1 MSVTVVGAQGF
12 IGGRLAQYLTAE
24 GELPW
29 TPTKGDPELLER
41 DLGVLWYCAG
51 TTADYD
57 QRPFDTVDSHACLV
71 SEIIRAGNF
80 ERLIYC
86 SSTRLYDGLSQIDV
100 DESTPL
106 VFNSADPRKV
116 FDLSKALGE
125 NLTLARSEGRGVVA
139 RLSKVFNGHGGSPE
153 FLSELL
159 NKATLSREIILD
171 SSPSTQR
178 DYIHLDDAVASLIA
192 IASGSG
198 IYNVACGQLISNAEI
213 AEIFKSE
220 GWFVSFTGVA
230 EMQPPPN
237 VSVER
242 LLDLGVTAKSVEDVI
257 RDFLRGLKF

>member
-1 MSVTVVGAQGF
+1 MSCTVVGAQGF
-12 IGGRLAQYLTAE
+12 IGERLARLLSAE
-24 GELPW
+24 GESPW
-29 TPTKGDPELLER
+29 TPTKGEPELLER

-51 TTADYD
+51 SGADYD
-57 QRPFDTVDSHACLV
+57 QRPFDTVDSHTCLI

-86 SSTRLYDGLSQIDV
+86 SSTRLYDGLSQIYV

-106 VFNSADPRKV
+106 VFNSADPRRV

-139 RLSKVFNGHGGSPE
+139 RLSNVFNGHGDSPD
-153 FLSELL
+153 FLSEWLK
-159 NKATLSREIILD
+159 KATSSRTIILD
-171 SSPSTQR
+171 SSPSIQR
-178 DYIHLDDAVASLIA
+178 DYIHLDDAVASLRA

-198 IYNVACGQLISNAEI
+198 IYNVACGKLISNGEI

-220 GWFVSFTGVA
+220 GWSVTFTGVA
-230 EMQPPPN
+230 EMKSPPN

-242 LLDLGVTAKSVEDVI
+242 LSALGIKAKSVKDVI
-257 RDFLRGLKF
+257 REFLRELKF